1 MALKTTSLISNESV
15 TASTL
20 KTSNTATAGDAV
32 ATDGAGNL
40 VFKTLHGAQ
49 PTVTYKNADFAIAAG
64 ENVQVDTRSNPVSIT
79 LPAAPNSGDAIR
91 ISDGGGNFAS
101 LNVIILRNGKTIM
114 DLSDD
119 LLVDYNNASFGLSYN
134 GTTWRIF

>member
-1 MALKTTSLISNESV
+1 MTLKTTSLISNESV

-32 ATDGAGNL
+32 ATDGSGNL

-49 PTVTYKNADFAIAAG
+49 PTVTYKNANFAIAAG

-79 LPAAPNSGDAIR
+79 LPAAPNTGDAIR
-91 ISDGGGNFAS
+91 ISDAGGNFAS
-101 LNVIILRNGKTIM
+101 LNVTVLRNGNTIM
-114 DLSDD
+114 DLGDD

>member
-1 MALKTTSLISNESV
+1 MALKTTGLISDNSV

-20 KTSNTATAGDAV
+20 NTTNSATAGDAV

-40 VFKTLHGAQ
+40 VYKKLHGAQ
-49 PTVTYKNADFAIAAG
+49 PTVTYKNTDFNIAAG
-64 ENVQVDTRSNPVSIT
+64 DNVQVDTRANPVNVT
-79 LPAAPNSGDAIR
+79 LPANPNTGDAVH

-101 LNVIILRNGKTIM
+101 LNVTVLRNGNTIM
-114 DLSDD
+114 DLGDD

>member
-1 MALKTTSLISNESV
+1 MALKTSSLISNESV

-64 ENVQVDTRSNPVSIT
+64 ENVQVDTRSNPVNIT

>member
-1 MALKTTSLISNESV
+1 MALKTTSLISDESV
-15 TASTL
+15 TASNL
-20 KTSNTATAGDAV
+20 KTTNTATAGDAV

-49 PTVTYKNADFAIAAG
+49 PTVTYKNADFTITAG
-64 ENVQVDTRSNPVSIT
+64 ENVQVDTRANPVNIT
-79 LPAAPNSGDAIR
+79 LPANPNVGDAVR

-101 LNVIILRNGKTIM
+101 LNVTVLRNGNTIM
-114 DLSDD
+114 DLGDD

-134 GTTWRIF
+134 GSTWRIF

>member
-15 TASTL
+15 TASNL
-20 KTSNTATAGDAV
+20 KTTNAATAGDAV

-40 VFKTLHGAQ
+40 VFKT
-49 PTVTYKNADFAIAAG
+49 ADFAITAG
-64 ENVQVDTRSNPVSIT
+64 ENVQVDTRANPVNIT
-79 LPAAPNSGDAIR
+79 LPATPNVGDAVR

-101 LNVIILRNGKTIM
+101 LNVTVLRNGNTIM
-114 DLSDD
+114 DLGDD

-134 GTTWRIF
+134 GSTWRIF

>member
-1 MALKTTSLISNESV
+1 MKKKYEEAYGESDRLMEKIRRYRQCGLERGGEF
-15 TASTL
+15 SIE
-20 KTSNTATAGDAV
+20 
-32 ATDGAGNL
+32 NL

-64 ENVQVDTRSNPVSIT
+64 ENVQVDTRSNPVNIT

-101 LNVIILRNGKTIM
+101 LNATILRNGKTIM

>member
-64 ENVQVDTRSNPVSIT
+64 ENVQVDTRSNPVNIT
-79 LPAAPNSGDAIR
+79 LPAAPNSCDAIR